1 MMRDL
6 EARLRRIEA
15 ELAIRNLIN
24 LYGLAADCG
33 DIATALHCH
42 TQDAIYIVSNP
53 NAGRG
58 AASSDLQ
65 LTGHAEI
72 AAMLGSDMHQSLLPN
87 CAHTTGPVTLSVDH
101 DSAQAVGYS
110 RLYHI
115 KEGAPTLMRLAVN
128 HWQFRCENDEWK
140 ICRRTSRLVGEAE
153 AQKLLATQ
161 LKNYTR

>member
-1 MMRDL
+1 MS
-6 EARLRRIEA
+6 EIENRLLRVEA

-33 DIATALHCH
+33 DIDTALHCH
-42 TQDAIYIVSNP
+42 TEDAVYIVSNP

-58 AASSDLQ
+58 AASADLQ
-65 LTGHAEI
+65 LTGHKEI

-87 CAHTTGPVTLSVDH
+87 CAHTTGPVTLSVDGDTAH
-101 DSAQAVGYS
+101 AVGYS

-128 HWQFRCENDEWK
+128 HWQFRHGSGGWK
-140 ICRRTSRLVGEAE
+140 ISWRTSRLVGETE
-153 AQKLLATQ
+153 AQKLLAAQ
-161 LKNYTR
+161 LTHFIS

>member
-1 MMRDL
+1 MMSDI
-6 EARLRRIEA
+6 EDRLHRIEA

-42 TQDAIYIVSNP
+42 TQDAVYIVSDP

-58 AASSDLQ
+58 GASTDLE
-65 LTGHAEI
+65 LTGHTEI

-87 CAHTTGPVTLSVDH
+87 CAHTTGPVTLSVDR
-101 DSAQAVGYS
+101 DAAQAVGYS
-110 RLYHI
+110 RLYHL

-128 HWQFRCENDEWK
+128 HWQFRRESGEWK
-140 ICRRTSRLVGEAE
+140 ICRRSSRLVGEAE

-161 LKNYTR
+161 LQNFIR